1 MIASGDSSGWLVA
14 GFFGLCL
21 LVAIFEPLLV
31 RLTRLPKSN
40 RFVTFDSVGFKCTQR
55 KWRTEQSV
63 VTRWDEIQTVTV
75 FKRDLFTVDCICL
88 FAARNDDSGIE
99 LDEEMCGWQEFVE
112 AMPTYLRGCM
122 KWEDWFLAIVSPA
135 FAIVAVRLIQTRRS
149 LAKIYR
155 SKRSA
160 SQLCSFCAQLHLIP
174 THSGLFQPMFAFF
187 LTLGSRWVQ

>member
-1 MIASGDSSGWLVA
+1 MRLFTLLVSIVFVAGGVSMIASGDSSGWLVA

-40 RFVTFDSVGFKCTQR
+40 RFITFDSVGFKCTQR

-63 VTRWDEIQTVTV
+63 VIRWDEIQTVTV

-99 LDEEMCGWQEFVE
+99 LDEEMCGWQEFVD

-122 KWEDWFLAIVSPA
+122 KWEDWFLALAFPA
-135 FAIVAVRLIQTRRS
+135 FATNTTQ
-149 LAKIYR
+149 IY
-155 SKRSA
+155 
-160 SQLCSFCAQLHLIP
+160 
-174 THSGLFQPMFAFF
+174 
-187 LTLGSRWVQ
+187 SRGEVPA